1 MIRRIVVQSIVGLA
15 IMAALLFVPAGT
27 LAWDA
32 GWVYLIEISI
42 TSLAMA
48 FWMLRHNPALLAER
62 MGPLIQRQQKT
73 WDKIL
78 IVSLLVLWAAWFVLM
93 GLDAVRYR
101 WSDMPPWLQVLGAL
115 AIVVSMYIIF
125 LTMRANTFAAPVVK
139 IQAERGHHVVSD
151 GPYAIV
157 RHPMYGG
164 ALLLI
169 VGTPLLLGSWW
180 SLAATPAIV
189 LLLAARAVLEE
200 RTLARELEGYRD
212 YAGRVRYRLVPFVW
226 YRPRV

>member
-1 MIRRIVVQSIVGLA
+1 MIRRIVVQAIVGLA

-27 LAWDA
+27 LAWPA
-32 GWVYLIEISI
+32 ASVYLVEISV

-48 FWMLRHNPALLAER
+48 YWMLRNNPALLAER
-62 MGPLIQRQQKT
+62 MAPLIQRQQKT

-78 IVSLLVLWAAWFVLM
+78 IVSLLVLWAAWFVIM
-93 GLDAVRYR
+93 GLDAMRYR
-101 WSDMPPWLQVLGAL
+101 WSDMPLWTQALGAL
-115 AIVVSMYIIF
+115 AIVISMYIIF

-139 IQAERGHHVVSD
+139 IQTERGHRVVSD

-180 SLAATPAIV
+180 GLAATPVIV

-212 YAGRVRYRLVPFVW
+212 YASRVRYRLVPGVW
-226 YRPRV
+226 

>member
-15 IMAALLFVPAGT
+15 IMATLLFAPAGT
-27 LAWDA
+27 FAWPA
-32 GWVYLIEISI
+32 AWVYLVEISV

-48 FWMLRHNPALLAER
+48 FWMLKHNPALLAER

-73 WDKIL
+73 WDKVL
-78 IVSLLVLWAAWFVLM
+78 IVTLLLLWCAWFVIM
-93 GLDAVRYR
+93 GLDAVRHR
-101 WSDMPPWLQVLGAL
+101 WSDTPLWIQVLGAL
-115 AIVVSMYIIF
+115 AILVSMYIIF

-139 IQAERGHHVVSD
+139 IQAERGHRVVSD

-180 SLAATPAIV
+180 GLAATPVIV
-189 LLLAARAVLEE
+189 LLLAGRAVLEE
-200 RTLARELEGYRD
+200 RTLAQELAGYRD
-212 YAGRVRYRLVPFVW
+212 YASRVRYRLVPGVW
-226 YRPRV
+226 

>member
-226 YRPRV
+226 